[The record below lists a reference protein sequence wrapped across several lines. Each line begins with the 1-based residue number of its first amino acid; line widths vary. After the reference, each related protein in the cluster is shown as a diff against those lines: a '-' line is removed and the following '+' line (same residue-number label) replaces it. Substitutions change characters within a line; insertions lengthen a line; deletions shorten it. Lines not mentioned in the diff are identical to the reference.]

1 MAIPKTFLIGCTKAD
16 ITGLRDYL
24 AATGQ
29 TEFLHE
35 IIDAIGDPCVADMAI
50 VSFYAKLCYRSLVTG
65 KNANVT
71 RVRDIEDNL
80 RGCFSSGHGSVF
92 EHFQL
97 NFVTTNCSRVFTHEL
112 VRHRVGMAYC
122 LAGDTV
128 IWSGSKVNGAW
139 DGVRKKWTIKQLYDW
154 SQDIRRKGRL
164 RLMTVRCL
172 DKDRFVTAKIK
183 SVIKSGVKDIW
194 KVTLKSGRSI
204 RCSIDHR
211 FFSRN
216 GWVPLRELSAGD
228 ELATNGIRT
237 GMASSPEM
245 ELARRRKISESK
257 VGQRNHQWRGDSVG
271 RGGAYRR
278 ARLFT
283 SNECEDCGST
293 EQLHIHHKNRN
304 ILDNSSD
311 NLRTLCNSC
320 HGKLHRLEDGSPNAL
335 LPKRDEIASIERDG
349 REDTYDLEIDHP
361 SHNFVANGIVTHNS
375 QTSGRY
381 CTVEDAELVI
391 PPELEDALTQE
402 GISVGDEM
410 RMILADLKRSVAQWR
425 KALKLDDPSTD
436 FATKK
441 RLTSALRRIMPN
453 GATNEI
459 GWSCNIRSLRHVIEM
474 RTSRH
479 AEWEIRQVFHDVA
492 EIVRERWPLMLHGG
506 KCEQVDGLN
515 EWTGLKV

>member
-50 VSFYAKLCYRSLVTG
+50 VSFYAKLCYRSLVSG

-71 RVRDIEDNL
+71 HVRDIEDNI
-80 RGCFSSGHGSVF
+80 RGCLASRHGSVF

-112 VRHRVGMAYC
+112 VRHRVGMA
-122 LAGDTV
+122 
-128 IWSGSKVNGAW
+128 
-139 DGVRKKWTIKQLYDW
+139 
-154 SQDIRRKGRL
+154 
-164 RLMTVRCL
+164 
-172 DKDRFVTAKIK
+172 F
-183 SVIKSGVKDIW
+183 
-194 KVTLKSGRSI
+194 
-204 RCSIDHR
+204 
-211 FFSRN
+211 
-216 GWVPLRELSAGD
+216 
-228 ELATNGIRT
+228 
-237 GMASSPEM
+237 
-245 ELARRRKISESK
+245 
-257 VGQRNHQWRGDSVG
+257 
-271 RGGAYRR
+271 
-278 ARLFT
+278 
-283 SNECEDCGST
+283 
-293 EQLHIHHKNRN
+293 
-304 ILDNSSD
+304 
-311 NLRTLCNSC
+311 
-320 HGKLHRLEDGSPNAL
+320 
-335 LPKRDEIASIERDG
+335 
-349 REDTYDLEIDHP
+349 
-361 SHNFVANGIVTHNS
+361 S

-381 CTVEDAELVI
+381 CTVEDAELVL
-391 PPELEDALTQE
+391 PPELDDLPN
-402 GISVGDEM
+402 DENVPT
-410 RMILADLKRSVAQWR
+410 IADGMRSVLGALKEFVASARQ
-425 KALKLDDPSTD
+425 ALKLDDPATD

-479 AEWEIRQVFHDVA
+479 AEWEIRKVFHDVA

-506 KCEQVDGLN
+506 KCELIDGLN